1 MALEKDLKIKTGIVT
16 RLYKEY
22 YAYLKEEETQK
33 KRIERIKSEGADE
46 HDIRKQYEV
55 LQETEVMIPDCK
67 KRLQKAKFELEK
79 LLNANE
85 TFLNGKEELQEA
97 KDALQKAEEIQ

>member
-22 YAYLKEEETQK
+22 YAYLKEEENQK

-46 HDIRKQYEV
+46 HDIRKQV
-55 LQETEVMIPDCK
+55 N
-67 KRLQKAKFELEK
+67 
-79 LLNANE
+79 LNQAV
-85 TFLNGKEELQEA
+85 TLSV
-97 KDALQKAEEIQ
+97 